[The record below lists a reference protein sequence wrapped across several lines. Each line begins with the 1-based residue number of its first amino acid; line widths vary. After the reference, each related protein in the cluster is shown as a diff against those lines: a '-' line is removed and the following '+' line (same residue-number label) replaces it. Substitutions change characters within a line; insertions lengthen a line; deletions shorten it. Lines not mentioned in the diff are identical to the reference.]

1 MNVAVFAAHPTS
13 RDKLRDVAHE
23 PTIGIVIGCSGFA
36 GDGAIQSELEA
47 QSARRAVVDH
57 GSHHFDHFV
66 AGAFGNHFVH
76 ARREL
81 GNDVPLAVLD
91 AADQR
96 GGTTDALV
104 DKGRVGRGHFAYRHL
119 ARSETQGHRGMNV
132 GIGDPEILHE
142 SLQTRTA
149 GIHLAHE
156 VGRGPVAR
164 LRESPNEGHHLAGS
178 CAVGIARCPERSAYA
193 VASLRIEH
201 HRLGRVPIFEG
212 HGIDK
217 RLHRRADLSAS
228 DHTHIVLEMSI
239 IETSYISFHVT
250 IARIDRNQ
258 TGSEEGLVIAN
269 GIERCHDRI
278 DIAMVGVDRHGSQGA
293 KGIVNVFLRC
303 ARCLH
308 RLISFTLAHGFVE
321 DALHLFGGQTGV
333 EGEVFIVLPLVKLG
347 LKSKCN
353 VTVDRFLGIFLHA
366 RVDCGVNFQ
375 AVGVDVVV

>member
-1 MNVAVFAAHPTS
+1 M
-13 RDKLRDVAHE
+13 
-23 PTIGIVIGCSGFA
+23 
-36 GDGAIQSELEA
+36 
-47 QSARRAVVDH
+47 
-57 GSHHFDHFV
+57 
-66 AGAFGNHFVH
+66 
-76 ARREL
+76 
-81 GNDVPLAVLD
+81 
-91 AADQR
+91 
-96 GGTTDALV
+96 
-104 DKGRVGRGHFAYRHL
+104 
-119 ARSETQGHRGMNV
+119 
-132 GIGDPEILHE
+132 
-142 SLQTRTA
+142 
-149 GIHLAHE
+149 
-156 VGRGPVAR
+156 
-164 LRESPNEGHHLAGS
+164 AGS
-178 CAVGIARCPERSAYA
+178 CAVGIARCPERSTYA

-201 HRLGRVPIFEG
+201 HRLGRVPIFEC

-217 RLHRRADLSAS
+217 RFHRRADLSAS
-228 DHTHIVLEMSI
+228 DHPHIVLEMSI
-239 IETSYISFHVT
+239 IEASDVSFHIT

-293 KGIVNVFLRC
+293 KGIVNVFLSC

-321 DALHLFGGQTGV
+321 NALHLFGGQTGV